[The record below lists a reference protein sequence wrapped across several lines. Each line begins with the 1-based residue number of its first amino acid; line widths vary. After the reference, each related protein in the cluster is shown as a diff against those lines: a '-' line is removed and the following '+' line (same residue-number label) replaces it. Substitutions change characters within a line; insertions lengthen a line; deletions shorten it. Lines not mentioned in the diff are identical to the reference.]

1 MFSDKRESFGKMRFL
16 LESNRE
22 YYSFFKQTQAESRDY
37 ICEEQT
43 ETALGQH
50 LLDFLETSSSA
61 FAKITERYHTI
72 DDYLTHDYM
81 DYDRIQY
88 YMNFIQ
94 ELYQD
99 LADMNVVWKSVVFNS
114 RIFFH
119 YRWYK
124 FYATREY
131 LQDSAPVEEGSR
143 MERMKLHWE
152 QTRKAIL
159 EEINLFDMMVSF
171 INSMGNA
178 VTFCLDNS
186 AFPELAD
193 MHTIKRSYL
202 YQTLFDTRFLREDSM
217 KISFHLAEKNS
228 ILPEKVITVNSRPLT
243 PKEQLFQSTFS
254 SKNYFNLFQNTDSRK
269 TYSRYLDV
277 VEAQD
282 IELSLTLDIRTIE
295 DLYTAC
301 LYSFFILATKNIHV
315 RRCRHCGKYFSPYN
329 RSDEVYCSR
338 VLEKGKS
345 CRSLYNEYKLQSDE
359 LTRYYRNA
367 YKTRN
372 ARKQRNMKNK
382 PSSEKEFQ
390 EWKKKAQKALK
401 QAKNNEI
408 SFEEFKKIIDAQ
420 EKGG

>member
-22 YYSFFKQTQAESRDY
+22 YYSFFKQTQPESRDY
-37 ICEEQT
+37 ICEAQT

-50 LLDFLETSSSA
+50 LLDFLETSGTG

-94 ELYQD
+94 ELYQS

-114 RIFFH
+114 RIFFY
-119 YRWYK
+119 YRWYQ

-131 LQDSAPVEEGSR
+131 LQDSAPVGESSR
-143 MERMKLHWE
+143 LERMKLHWE

-159 EEINLFDMMVSF
+159 EEISLFDTMVSF
-171 INSMGNA
+171 ITSMGNA
-178 VTFCLDNS
+178 VTFCLDNT
-186 AFPELAD
+186 AFPELQD
-193 MHTIKRSYL
+193 MHPTRRSYL
-202 YQTLFDTRFLREDSM
+202 YQTLFDNGFLMGDAM
-217 KISFHLAEKNS
+217 KLSFHLSEKNS
-228 ILPEKVITVNSRPLT
+228 IVPGSVITVNSRPLT
-243 PKEQLFQSTFS
+243 PKEQLYQSTFS
-254 SKNYFNLFQNTDSRK
+254 SKNYFNLFQNADSRK
-269 TYSRYLDV
+269 TYSKYLDV
-277 VEAQD
+277 VEARD
-282 IELSLTLDIRTIE
+282 IELSLTLDIKTIE

-315 RRCRHCGKYFSPYN
+315 RRCRHCGLYFSPYN

-338 VLEKGKS
+338 ITEKGKT
-345 CRSLYNEYKLQSDE
+345 CRSLYYEMRLQSDE

-390 EWKKKAQKALK
+390 DWKKKAQKALK
-401 QAKNNEI
+401 RAKNNEI
-408 SFEEFKKIIDAQ
+408 TFEEFKKIVDDA
-420 EKGG
+420 